1 MVKDPQQAVINSITE
16 TELSDNVRQLATALN
31 FLAYHTWRSDHS
43 PAGFPDWVFVKDGRL
58 IFVELKRQKGK
69 LSPHQEEWIL
79 ELIPCNSVEV
89 YVWRPSEW
97 LNGTVERIL
106 KDTPK
111 EESNTIPE

>member
-1 MVKDPQQAVINSITE
+1 MVTDPQQAVINAMTE

-43 PAGFPDWVFVKDGRL
+43 PAGFPDWVFVKNGRL
-58 IFVELKRQKGK
+58 LFVELMRQKGK
-69 LSPHQEEWIL
+69 LSPHQKEWIL
-79 ELIPCNSVEV
+79 ELIPCKSVEV

-97 LNGTVERIL
+97 LDGTVERIL
-106 KDTPK
+106 KATPK